1 MAATKPLPVSNPDRA
16 AAKCNFV
23 AQDQIWWVYTFLKNL
38 NDFAWKWAWRHVR
51 TANSQAR
58 LWIFAFNDHTALFM
72 RTGKKKKKKLNA
84 HIVRYD
90 FTHIRFFLFWILE
103 EARGWALG
111 LIYSTMDSYKF
122 RRSWGRLRLCH
133 SFGSHS
139 YIRHHHIHSSPSLPL
154 WDLNIYCKVWIKQV
168 SGGGGGTGALNYH
181 HKCL

>member
-58 LWIFAFNDHTALFM
+58 LWIFAFNDHTVYAN
-72 RTGKKKKKKLNA
+72 RQKKKKKLYA

-111 LIYSTMDSYKF
+111 LVYSTMDSYKF

-133 SFGSHS
+133 SFDLIPIFH
-139 YIRHHHIHSSPSLPL
+139 RHHHIHSSPSLPL
-154 WDLNIYCKVWIKQV
+154 WDLNIYCKVQ
-168 SGGGGGTGALNYH
+168 GGFF
-181 HKCL
+181 